1 MSLIPSCPVLL
12 LNGEDDFRKAL
23 IVALEQFAS
32 VIDAAAQDMNPSAIA
47 LYVYDLAKTFNS
59 FYTEHSIG
67 NAESEEKKQLRLQVS
82 QLTGYTIK
90 NAMHLLGINVPDRM

>member
-1 MSLIPSCPVLL
+1 MLPLEKSLVVS
-12 LNGEDDFRKAL
+12 
-23 IVALEQFAS
+23 LEQFGT
-32 VIDAAAQDMNPSAIA
+32 VINQSALDMNPSAIA

-67 NAESEEKKQLRLQVS
+67 NAENEDKKQLRLAIS

-90 NAMHLLGINVPDRM
+90 NAMQLLGISVPGRM